1 MDKHESREVSKSKVT
16 EVTLLL
22 VSVFPAGGLGSRG
35 LRPLKD
41 HSKDSEIQQ
50 TDG

>member
-1 MDKHESREVSKSKVT
+1 MDKHESREESKSKVT

-22 VSVFPAGGLGSRG
+22 VSVFPIGGLGSRG